1 MRTPDC
7 TIAGIILLIAVS
19 LLFPARASAQQ
30 DQCYSCHDLLEDAPS
45 RAFGADVHRAAGLTC
60 AHCHGGDASEE
71 DMDIAM
77 SAERG
82 FIGVPAG
89 TAISKRCAACHDDE
103 ETMQVFGYA
112 GETGQLETLRGSAHA
127 RGIGEN
133 AEPLLQ
139 CTDCHGAHGIRETDD
154 PASPVSPLRVVGL
167 CSSCH
172 ASPEIMRRYNPS
184 LPTDQLAKY
193 RTSVHG
199 ERNLRSDPRTATC
212 ADCHT
217 AHDIRPAKEATSS
230 VHPLNIPQTCGHCH
244 ADQEYMSGYDI
255 PTNQLALF
263 RTSVH
268 GTALLERRELSAPSC
283 NDCHGNHGA
292 APPNVASISNVC
304 GTCHALNAELF
315 RDSRHAVEFERMG
328 YPECETC
335 HGNHGVTPAT
345 EALLRVDEGSLCGR
359 CHSESEAPLGYR
371 AANRMRTLLDSLML
385 TIDAADRAI
394 ERAEQKGMEVEDIRF
409 ALRDAR
415 QARLQSRTSVHAF
428 ELDAFREVVDPG
440 LATARQSLSA
450 AREANDEYYYRR
462 HGLAVATLVI
472 TGMVVLLFFYI
483 RRIEH
488 RDDGN
493 GTPADT
499 SGGAAS

>member
-1 MRTPDC
+1 MRISDNAT
-7 TIAGIILLIAVS
+7 AGIILSIVVF
-19 LLFPARASAQQ
+19 LLFSAHAFAQQ
-30 DQCYSCHDLLEDAPS
+30 DECYSCHDLLEDEPS
-45 RAFGADVHRAAGLTC
+45 QAFNADVHRAAGFTC

-77 SAERG
+77 SAAEG
-82 FIGVPAG
+82 FIGVPRG
-89 TAISKRCAACHDDE
+89 VAISTRCAGCHDDA
-103 ETMQVFGYA
+103 ETMRGFGYT
-112 GETGQLETLRGSAHA
+112 GSTGQLDALLGSAHA
-127 RGIGEN
+127 RGIGED
-133 AEPLLQ
+133 AEPILQ
-139 CTDCHGAHGIRETDD
+139 CTDCHGAHGIRDTGHL
-154 PASPVSPLRVVGL
+154 ASPVSPLRVIGL

-199 ERNLRSDPRTATC
+199 QRNLRGDPRTATC

-217 AHDIRPAKEATSS
+217 AHDIRPAEEATSS

-244 ADQEYMSGYDI
+244 ADQEYMSEYDI
-255 PTNQLALF
+255 PTNQLSLF

-292 APPNVASISNVC
+292 VPPSVASISNVC

-315 RDSRHAVEFERMG
+315 RDSRHAKEFERMG

-335 HGNHGVTPAT
+335 HGNHGVTQAT
-345 EALLRVDEGSLCGR
+345 EALLRVDEGALCRR
-359 CHSESEAPLGYR
+359 CHSETEAPVGFR
-371 AANRMRTLLDSLML
+371 AAIRMRTMLDSLMQ
-385 TIDAADRAI
+385 TIRTAEAAID
-394 ERAEQKGMEVEDIRF
+394 RAEQKGMEVDDIRF

-415 QARLQSRTSVHAF
+415 QARLQSRTEVHAF
-428 ELDAFREVVDPG
+428 SLEAFEEVVDPG
-440 LATARQSLSA
+440 LVIARQSLRS

-462 HGLAVATLVI
+462 HGLAVATLII

-483 RRIEH
+483 RRIE
-488 RDDGN
+488 RQDDGTD
-493 GTPADT
+493 TPAES
-499 SGGAAS
+499 SGGTGT